1 MIPGSNR
8 PAFSLSGQ
16 GGDRTPVLIAA
27 PHCGRDYPKT
37 LLAQMRDAEQ
47 SRIRLEDRYID
58 MVAAPAAEAA
68 GSGLLLAHAP
78 RALIDLNRSVEDI
91 DWGMVRG
98 EKPQNARH
106 SLANRRARN
115 GLGLVPR
122 RIPGM
127 GEIWRSPIKR
137 PDLDARIDGVYN
149 PYHATLGHELD
160 TIRDAWGAALLIDL
174 HSMPPLRPSV
184 PNDRPAE
191 FVIGDRFGASCDD
204 RLVDITLRYFASEGR
219 RAVHNRPY
227 SGGYILDRFGQ
238 TRRSVHAM
246 QIEVCRTTYLD
257 NRLDQPTARVGAI
270 AKLIAGLAR
279 VLAAEVSRMGE
290 IGGFAQAAE

>member
-1 MIPGSNR
+1 
-8 PAFSLSGQ
+8 
-16 GGDRTPVLIAA
+16 
-27 PHCGRDYPKT
+27 
-37 LLAQMRDAEQ
+37 
-47 SRIRLEDRYID
+47 
-58 MVAAPAAEAA
+58 
-68 GSGLLLAHAP
+68 
-78 RALIDLNRSVEDI
+78 
-91 DWGMVRG
+91 MVRG
-98 EKPQNARH
+98 EKPQAARH

-127 GEIWRSPIKR
+127 GEIWRSSIDR
-137 PDLDARIDGVYN
+137 SDLDARIDGVYN
-149 PYHATLGHELD
+149 PYHASLGHELD

-204 RLVDITLRYFASEGR
+204 RLVDIALRYFASEGR